1 MRGCV
6 WPFLFVQPI
15 HPTIPQLALIAV
27 ISAVGG
33 GVNSIAGGGTLLTFP
48 ALLGLGVP
56 GIVANA
62 TSTVALWPGSL
73 GSLMGY
79 RRELIG
85 ARDWAMRLAIPSVL
99 GGLTGAWLL
108 LVTSEAEFKKL
119 VPWLV
124 FGATVLFAV
133 QKPAAKAIT
142 RRLERMGLETV
153 RAVHPGFAMLA
164 LQFIVAIYGGYF
176 GAGAGILMLAAYG
189 FMGFTNI
196 HQMNGLKNFN
206 GLFFNGVAA
215 VTFAVQGL
223 VNWPI
228 ALVMAFGSALGGFA
242 TSRMAQK
249 IPQAWVR
256 NSVTIIGLLSAVWL
270 FATRK

>member
-1 MRGCV
+1 M
-6 WPFLFVQPI
+6 QSI
-15 HPTIPQLALIAV
+15 HPTVPQLAIIAA
-27 ISAVGG
+27 ISAISG

-48 ALLGLGVP
+48 ALLGLGIP

-62 TSTVALWPGSL
+62 TSTVALWPGSF

-79 RRELIG
+79 RKELIG
-85 ARDWAMRLAIPSVL
+85 ARQWAIRLAVPSIL
-99 GGLTGAWLL
+99 GGLVGAWLL
-108 LVTSEAEFKKL
+108 LVTSEERFKAL

-133 QKPAAKAIT
+133 QKPAAQAIT
-142 RRLERMGLETV
+142 RRLERLGLESV

-164 LQFIVAIYGGYF
+164 LQFTVAIYGGYF

-215 VTFAVQGL
+215 LTFAFDGKVI
-223 VNWPI
+223 WSI
-228 ALVMAFGSALGGFA
+228 ALVMAIGSTIGGFA
-242 TSRMAQK
+242 TSRIAQK
-249 IPQAWVR
+249 IPQSWVR
-256 NSVTIIGLLSAVWL
+256 NSVTVIGLLSAVWL
-270 FATRK
+270 FANRQR

>member
-1 MRGCV
+1 MV
-6 WPFLFVQPI
+6 
-15 HPTIPQLALIAV
+15 
-27 ISAVGG
+27 SG

-48 ALLGLGVP
+48 ALLGLGIP

-62 TSTVALWPGSL
+62 TSTVALWPGSMGSML
-73 GSLMGY
+73 GYRKVLMG
-79 RRELIG
+79 
-85 ARDWAMRLAIPSVL
+85 ARAWALRLVLPSVL

-108 LVTSEAEFKKL
+108 LVTSEEAFREL

-133 QKPAAKAIT
+133 QKPAAMAIARHLQRLGIENT
-142 RRLERMGLETV
+142 RATL
-153 RAVHPGFAMLA
+153 PGFWMLS
-164 LQFIVAIYGGYF
+164 LQFVVAIYGGYF

-215 VTFAVQGL
+215 LAFAVKGI
-223 VNWPI
+223 VNWKI
-228 ALVMAFGSALGGFA
+228 ALVMAVGSTVGGFA
-242 TSRMAQK
+242 TSRMAQR
-249 IPQAWVR
+249 IPQSWVR
-256 NSVTIIGLLSAVWL
+256 NAVTAIGLLSAVWL
-270 FATRK
+270 FVKR

>member
-1 MRGCV
+1 
-6 WPFLFVQPI
+6 VQSL
-15 HPTIPQLALIAV
+15 HPTIPQLALIAA
-27 ISAVGG
+27 ISAVSG

-79 RRELIG
+79 RKELLG
-85 ARDWAMRLAIPSVL
+85 ARAWAIRLAVPSIL

-108 LVTSEAEFKKL
+108 LVTSEERFKAL

-124 FGATVLFAV
+124 FGATVLFAL
-133 QKPAAKAIT
+133 QKPAAMAIA
-142 RRLERMGLETV
+142 RRLERSGQESV

-164 LQFIVAIYGGYF
+164 LQFTVA
-176 GAGAGILMLAAYG
+176 ILMLAAYG
-189 FMGFTNI
+189 VMGFTNI

-215 VTFAVQGL
+215 VTFALMGI
-223 VNWPI
+223 VNWRI
-228 ALVMAFGSALGGFA
+228 ALVMAVGSTIGGFA
-242 TSRMAQK
+242 TSRIAQK

-256 NSVTIIGLLSAVWL
+256 NAVTVIGLVSALWL
-270 FATRK
+270 FVNR

>member
-1 MRGCV
+1 M
-6 WPFLFVQPI
+6 QTI
-15 HPTIPQLALIAV
+15 HPTIPQLALIAA
-27 ISAVGG
+27 ISAISG

-48 ALLGLGVP
+48 ALLGLGIP

-62 TSTVALWPGSL
+62 TSTVALWPGSF

-79 RRELIG
+79 RKQVVD
-85 ARDWAMRLAIPSVL
+85 AKAWAVRLAIPSIL
-99 GGLTGAWLL
+99 GGLTGGWLL
-108 LVTSEAEFKKL
+108 LVTSEERFKAI

-133 QKPAAKAIT
+133 QKPAAMAVQ
-142 RRLERMGLETV
+142 RRLEKQGLESV

-164 LQFIVAIYGGYF
+164 AQFAVAIYGGYF

-196 HQMNGLKNFN
+196 HQMNGLKNIN

-215 VTFAVQGL
+215 IAFAVMGI

-228 ALVMAFGSALGGFA
+228 ALVMAVGSTIGGFA
-242 TSRMAQK
+242 TSRIAQK
-249 IPQAWVR
+249 IPQSYVR
-256 NSVTIIGLLSAVWL
+256 NAVTAIGLGSAVWL
-270 FATRK
+270 FVNR

>member
-1 MRGCV
+1 MV
-6 WPFLFVQPI
+6 
-15 HPTIPQLALIAV
+15 
-27 ISAVGG
+27 SG

-48 ALLGLGVP
+48 ALLALGIP
-56 GIVANA
+56 GIAANA
-62 TSTVALWPGSL
+62 TSTVALWPGSMGSML
-73 GSLMGY
+73 GYRKELMG
-79 RRELIG
+79 
-85 ARDWAMRLAIPSVL
+85 ARAWALRLVLPSVL

-108 LVTSEAEFKKL
+108 LVTSEEAFREL

-133 QKPAAKAIT
+133 QKPAATAIA
-142 RRLERMGLETV
+142 RRLERLGIESTRPLL
-153 RAVHPGFAMLA
+153 PGFWMLF
-164 LQFIVAIYGGYF
+164 LQFVVAIYGGYF

-215 VTFAVQGL
+215 LAFAVKGI
-223 VNWPI
+223 VNWPV
-228 ALVMAFGSALGGFA
+228 ALVMAVGSTVGGFA
-242 TSRMAQK
+242 TSRMAQR

-256 NSVTIIGLLSAVWL
+256 HAVTAIGLLSAVWL
-270 FATRK
+270 FVKR

>member
-1 MRGCV
+1 M
-6 WPFLFVQPI
+6 QAI
-15 HPTIPQLALIAV
+15 HPTIPQLALIAA

-62 TSTVALWPGSL
+62 TSTVALWPGSF

-79 RRELIG
+79 RKELIG
-85 ARDWAMRLAIPSVL
+85 ARAWAVRLAVPSIM

-108 LVTSEAEFKKL
+108 LVTSEERFKAL

-133 QKPAAKAIT
+133 QKPAAQAIR
-142 RRLERMGLETV
+142 RRLERMGLESV
-153 RAVHPGFAMLA
+153 RAVHPGFPMLL
-164 LQFIVAIYGGYF
+164 LQFMVAIYGGYF

-215 VTFAVQGL
+215 ATFAVQGL

-228 ALVMAFGSALGGFA
+228 ALVMAIGSAAGGFA
-242 TSRMAQK
+242 TSRIAQK

-256 NSVTIIGLLSAVWL
+256 NSVTAIGLLSAVWL

>member
-1 MRGCV
+1 MRRCI
-6 WPFLFVQPI
+6 WPFLFVQSI
-15 HPTIPQLALIAV
+15 HPTVPQLALIAA
-27 ISAVGG
+27 ISAVSG

-48 ALLGLGVP
+48 ALLGLGIP

-62 TSTVALWPGSL
+62 TSTVALWPGSF

-79 RRELIG
+79 RKELIG
-85 ARDWAMRLAIPSVL
+85 AKQWAIRLAVPSIL

-108 LVTSEAEFKKL
+108 LVTSEERFKAL

-124 FGATVLFAV
+124 FGATVLFAL
-133 QKPAAKAIT
+133 QKPAAQAIT
-142 RRLERMGLETV
+142 RRLERLGLESV
-153 RAVHPGFAMLA
+153 RAVHPGFAMLL
-164 LQFIVAIYGGYF
+164 LQFTVAIYGGYF

-215 VTFAVQGL
+215 LTFAFDGKVI
-223 VNWPI
+223 WSI
-228 ALVMAFGSALGGFA
+228 ALVMAIGSTIGGFA
-242 TSRMAQK
+242 TSRIAQK
-249 IPQAWVR
+249 IPQSWVR
-256 NSVTIIGLLSAVWL
+256 NSVTVIGLMSAVWL
-270 FATRK
+270 FVNR